1 MNNTKLLRTIVQNQK
16 PGFNQTKLA
25 EKICQVMPVKFIS
38 VTRVRQTINKIVAA
52 NQKVHKS
59 TTNKNVVLAIGDL
72 HAPFDLD
79 EYFSFVQGLK
89 KKYQP
94 GRIVF
99 IGDLI
104 DNHGMC
110 FHDIN
115 VDGYS
120 AGDELLL
127 ARERLA
133 RYYKEFP
140 TADVV
145 LGNHDNIPFRKA
157 TRHGISQHVMKNP
170 QEIWQSPDGW
180 TWSEELWIDDV
191 GYHHGTGRGRAYKLA
206 QSTNTSTVHGHWH
219 SDAGVV
225 YYQKRRSRVFGV
237 QVGCGVD
244 NDKYAFEYGKS
255 FKDKPVISAAL
266 IFDGVEAM
274 VVPMK

>member
-1 MNNTKLLRTIVQNQK
+1 MNNKDLLGIIISKQK

-25 EKICQVMPVKFIS
+25 KKICAAMPNKFIDHEN
-38 VTRVRQTINKIVAA
+38 VRQYINKIVAVNPA
-52 NQKVHKS
+52 SNKKKHKS
-59 TTNKNVVLAIGDL
+59 TVMAIGDL

-79 EYFSFVQGLK
+79 EYFYFVKELK
-89 KKYQP
+89 NEYNPDK
-94 GRIVF
+94 ILF
-99 IGDLI
+99 MGDLI

-110 FHDIN
+110 FHDVN

-127 ARERLA
+127 ARERLSP
-133 RYYKEFP
+133 YYKEFP
-140 TADVV
+140 NADVV

-180 TWSEELWIDDV
+180 SWSEELWIDEV

-237 QVGCGVD
+237 QVGCGID
-244 NDKYAFEYGKS
+244 NNKYAFEYGKS

-266 IFDGVEAM
+266 IFDGIEAI